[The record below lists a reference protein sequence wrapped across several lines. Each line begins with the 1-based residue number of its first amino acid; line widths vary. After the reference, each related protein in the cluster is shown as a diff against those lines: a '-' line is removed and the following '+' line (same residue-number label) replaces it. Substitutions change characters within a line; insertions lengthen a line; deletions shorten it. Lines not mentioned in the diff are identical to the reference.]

1 MRPVTRRLVLA
12 LLVLVGLLLLLGA
25 LPQYLKA
32 GDPYYLQAEPV
43 DDAAGGANATD
54 GGNETGD
61 ANATGDAVPAAN
73 LSERAHP
80 YTFEAL
86 RDADGDATGRSSPYW
101 RGPFG
106 LKEAF
111 THSPFDEVDAYR
123 QQYPEAT
130 AGDAVRI
137 RYENRTYR
145 LTVIQP

>member
-12 LLVLVGLLLLLGA
+12 LLVLVGLLLALGT

-43 DDAAGGANATD
+43 DGGAAGSGNATA
-54 GGNETGD
+54 D
-61 ANATGDAVPAAN
+61 ANATGEAVPAAN

-111 THSPFDEVDAYR
+111 THSPFDEVDSYR

-130 AGDAVRI
+130 DGDAVRV
-137 RYENRTYR
+137 RYGNRTYR